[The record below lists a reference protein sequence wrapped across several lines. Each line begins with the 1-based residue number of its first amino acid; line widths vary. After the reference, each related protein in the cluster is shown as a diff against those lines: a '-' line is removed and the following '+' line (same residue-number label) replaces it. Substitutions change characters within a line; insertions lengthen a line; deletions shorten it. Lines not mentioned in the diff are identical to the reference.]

1 MRLPSR
7 VARPDRRQERW
18 TRHPSHRRRT
28 LRASI
33 WTICIA
39 AHVLRI
45 VDSRN
50 TVPHCEPRARLLVAR
65 LGFSSLSTSTIAAP
79 CAGRTVPGVIAIR
92 AYLGSDGPGRKR
104 SRQLQRGFETAA
116 GTLSRDPCVRR
127 RGLGTRTVNCFRGDA
142 RWLGCTH
149 DRRCRGNRHGRT
161 RSHFALPLAVF
172 PHPSRS
178 LC

>member
-50 TVPHCEPRARLLVAR
+50 SVPHCEPRARLLVAR

-104 SRQLQRGFETAA
+104 SRQLQRGFEAAA
-116 GTLSRDPCVRR
+116 GTLARDPGVRR
-127 RGLGTRTVNCFRGDA
+127 RGLGTRTANCFRG
-142 RWLGCTH
+142 
-149 DRRCRGNRHGRT
+149 HGHSSRT
-161 RSHFALPLAVF
+161 TF
-172 PHPSRS
+172 
-178 LC
+178 

>member
-50 TVPHCEPRARLLVAR
+50 SVPHCEPRARLLVAR
-65 LGFSSLSTSTIAAP
+65 LGFSSLYTSTIATP
-79 CAGRTVPGVIAIR
+79 CARPTVSGVIAIR
-92 AYLGSDGPGRKR
+92 AHLGSEGAEWKF
-104 SRQLQRGFETAA
+104 SRQFQRGLKGAP
-116 GTLSRDPCVRR
+116 GTLGRVVEVSLVESEKIGHSREAVPSQKQS
-127 RGLGTRTVNCFRGDA
+127 RTSIICAASSV
-142 RWLGCTH
+142 
-149 DRRCRGNRHGRT
+149 DR
-161 RSHFALPLAVF
+161 F
-172 PHPSRS
+172 
-178 LC
+178 